1 MSSIL
6 IWRFSV
12 AQLVEQRII
21 KLHLNGSIAQ
31 RIEQQP
37 STLWVDGLNPSGVT
51 IGPVAQLVEQY
62 TFNVW
67 VSGSNPDGITI
78 TKGYI
83 KLRQTR
89 ALESNWDVERVVDR
103 CYHIK

>member
-1 MSSIL
+1 M
-6 IWRFSV
+6 
-12 AQLVEQRII
+12 VEQRII

-37 STLWVDGLNPSGVT
+37 SKLWVDGLNPSGVT

-89 ALESNWDVERVVDR
+89 ALEPKRAERPVYQSIIAESTCTSKVR
-103 CYHIK
+103 